1 MAALKTAQGPMR
13 FNNTQLAFS
22 DRTNAEVR
30 KAKWLFTLV
39 SSPTL
44 VKVGKVM
51 LNLAFALRLPV
62 KGMVKATVF
71 SHFCGGEDIAQCE
84 NTISRLHRSGIKSLL
99 DFSAEGKDTEADHD
113 RVMHEVMLT
122 IHHAA
127 NDHRV
132 PFAVF
137 KCTGMVRFALLEKV
151 AAQSQLTPT
160 ERDEWHRARGR
171 IVRLCEE
178 AYRCKVPIFVDA
190 EESWIQPAIDQLCD
204 EMMARFNHQTAIVL
218 NTIQLYRHDR
228 LQFLKNSHAKAI
240 AQGYRLGVK
249 LVRGAYM
256 EKERDRAAKLGY
268 PSPIQDNKAN
278 TDRDFD
284 AAVDFC
290 LAHLSSI
297 TVFIGT
303 HNEHSNARAAEAM
316 KTMNL
321 HANDRSVW
329 FGQLLGMSDNISYAL
344 AHEGHNVVKY
354 VPYGPVA
361 DVMPYLIR
369 RAEENTSVAGQT
381 GRELTLIKTEEK
393 RRKSAR

>member
-1 MAALKTAQGPMR
+1 MR
-13 FNNTQLAFS
+13 FDNTQLAFS

-39 SSPTL
+39 SSPLL
-44 VKVGKVM
+44 VRAGKV
-51 LNLAFALRLPV
+51 LLELAFALRLPV
-62 KGMVKATVF
+62 KGIVRATVF

-84 NTISRLHRSGIKSLL
+84 NTIARLHRSGIKSLL

-127 NDHRV
+127 NDLRV

-137 KCTGMVRFALLEKV
+137 KCTGLVRFDLLEKV
-151 AAQSQLTPT
+151 AAQTELNPT
-160 ERDEWHRARGR
+160 ERNDWQRGRNR

-178 AYRCKVPIFVDA
+178 AARCKVPIFIDA
-190 EESWIQPAIDQLCD
+190 EESWIQPAIDQLCE
-204 EMMARFNHQTAIVL
+204 EMMARFNRQSAIVL
-218 NTIQLYRHDR
+218 NTLQLYRHDR
-228 LQFLKNSHAKAI
+228 LQYLKESHTKAL
-240 AQGYRLGVK
+240 AQGYHLGVK

-256 EKERDRAAKLGY
+256 EKERERAAKMGY
-268 PSPIQDNKAN
+268 PSPIQATKAD

-284 AAVDFC
+284 AGVDYC
-290 LAHLSSI
+290 LSNLDTV

-316 KTMNL
+316 ANLGL
-321 HANDRSVW
+321 HANHRSVW

-344 AHEGHNVVKY
+344 AHQGHNVVKY

-381 GRELTLIKTEEK
+381 GRELALIKAEEQ
-393 RRKSAR
+393 RRKMAR